1 MPVTNSP
8 PHGSGRPLSWEGSIE
23 SALIVL
29 HNLLMGLKRSAYI
42 DSWRFYAIAMVV
54 LAHLARNDHVKQVFG
69 AANPLL
75 QYGHV
80 GVYIFFFVSGFVISK
95 ACLVEL
101 GATDGF
107 SRAGF
112 YTRRAFRVI
121 PPLVLYLLACTALS
135 VSGVLPV
142 SIGQLLG
149 AGFYVC
155 NINLVDCGWYAGH
168 TWSLAFE
175 EQFYLLFP
183 LLFAWAELSKRPSLA
198 ALAVIG
204 AFVTQAFLFPVD
216 FIGRTGFLVIY
227 ALFGAGYL
235 FSKHEPKWTSIRW
248 PDAMFFIGAAITFFP
263 LYLFEVQVLNECYK
277 LAVVAAIPMMVIATA
292 NPAFFA
298 RKLFRF
304 APVSYI
310 GKISYSIY
318 LWQQFFT
325 GEVFRSLSA
334 VEHLAL
340 MGVVVAGCALLFESF
355 EQPLIDIGRNVSA
368 RFRSASLAVARTA
381 PASFPWELER
391 P

>member
-1 MPVTNSP
+1 MS
-8 PHGSGRPLSWEGSIE
+8 
-23 SALIVL
+23 
-29 HNLLMGLKRSAYI
+29 LKRSAYI
-42 DSWRFYAIAMVV
+42 DSWRCYAIAMVV
-54 LAHLARNDHVKQVFG
+54 LAHLARNDHFKLVFG

-107 SRAGF
+107 STVGF
-112 YTRRAFRVI
+112 YIRRAFRVI
-121 PPLVLYLLACTALS
+121 PPLVLYLLVCTALS

-149 AGFYVC
+149 AGLYVC
-155 NINLVDCGWYAGH
+155 NINLVECGWYAGH

-175 EQFYLLFP
+175 EQFYLIFP

-204 AFVTQAFLFPVD
+204 AFVAQALLFPLD
-216 FIGRTGFLVIY
+216 FIGRTGFLAIY
-227 ALFGAGYL
+227 GLFGAGYL
-235 FSKHEPKWTSIRW
+235 YSKHETKWTSIRW
-248 PDAMFFIGAAITFFP
+248 PDAMFFIGGAITFCP
-263 LYLFEVQVLNECYK
+263 LYLFEDPVLGECYK
-277 LAVVAAIPMMVIATA
+277 IAVVAAIPMMVIATA

-304 APVSYI
+304 ASVSYI

-318 LWQQFFT
+318 LWQQLFT
-325 GEVFRSLSA
+325 GEVFGSLSA
-334 VEHLAL
+334 AEHLAL
-340 MGVVVAGCALLFESF
+340 MAAVVAGCALLFESF
-355 EQPLIDIGRNVSA
+355 EQPLMDIGRKVS
-368 RFRSASLAVARTA
+368 RQVQERLVGSRMNST
-381 PASFPWELER
+381 PSFPGELER

>member
-1 MPVTNSP
+1 MSL
-8 PHGSGRPLSWEGSIE
+8 R
-23 SALIVL
+23 
-29 HNLLMGLKRSAYI
+29 RSAYI
-42 DSWRFYAIAMVV
+42 DSWRFYAIVMVV

-101 GATDGF
+101 GETDGF
-107 SRAGF
+107 SSAGF

-175 EQFYLLFP
+175 EQFYLIFP

-204 AFVTQAFLFPVD
+204 AFVAQALLFPVD
-216 FIGRTGFLVIY
+216 FIGRTGFLAIY

-235 FSKHEPKWTSIRW
+235 YSKHEPKWTSIRW
-248 PDAMFFIGAAITFFP
+248 PDATFFIGAAITFFP
-263 LYLFEVQVLNECYK
+263 LYLFEDLVLGECYK
-277 LAVVAAIPMMVIATA
+277 LALVAAIPMMVIATA

-318 LWQQFFT
+318 LWQQLFT
-325 GEVFRSLSA
+325 GEVFRSLPA

-340 MGVVVAGCALLFESF
+340 MGAVVAGCALLFESF
-355 EQPLIDIGRNVSA
+355 EQPLMDIGRNVSA
-368 RFRSASLAVARTA
+368 RFRSASAAVATTA
-381 PASFPWELER
+381 PASFPLELER